1 MLREGEVIGGTY
13 RLVKL
18 LGQGGWGAVWQAEH
32 ILLRESR
39 AIKVMLGQWAID
51 PNARAR
57 FIEGEARNT
66 LRLERHPN
74 LVRTYELGLH
84 QDMPYIVME
93 FVDGSTLHQLLKK
106 SGKISP
112 QETAEIL
119 DQIAEGLEVAHRQ
132 GMVHRD
138 IKPGNILISKD
149 NQIKVSDFGLTKDLE
164 HRAEITHVGYTVG
177 TITYIAPEQ
186 AAGYPEVRSDIYAL
200 GVMVYEMLVGRTP
213 FVGIPTQMLIAH
225 LNQPPPPLR
234 DFNPEISEM
243 VEKVVLKALSKR
255 PAERYSSVKEFASAF
270 KRAVLGT
277 GALKESNVPSS
288 LANLT
293 GLAAT
298 VQEPTPPE
306 ISTVRRV
313 PRPTGL
319 ITFLFTDI
327 EGSTRLWENFP
338 EAMKPALARHDKIL
352 RRTIEAQEGYVF
364 KTVGDAFC
372 AAFPSAQAAI
382 EATVNAQKL
391 LLAED
396 WGVTGS
402 IKVRMGLHTGTAEER
417 DDDYFGPTL
426 NRAARLMSTAH
437 GGQIIISGITYDM
450 LRAYKPSEFQWR
462 DMGHHRLKDLSQPE
476 HIYQVVAAG
485 LPTDFPPLKTLDNRL
500 TNLPVQPAPL
510 IGRDKEV
517 EEVVALLGQN
527 DIRLVTLL
535 GPGGTGKTS
544 LSLQAGVELLDN
556 YPDGVFFVPLEPV
569 THPDDAVVT
578 IAQIFNMKQGDRPL
592 LGDLKSYLKDKQ
604 ILLIMDNFEQAVS
617 AATVVAQ
624 LLEAA
629 PKLKMLVSSR
639 IPLHVYGEK
648 EYPVPPLSL
657 PNLKRLPPISDL
669 LAFSAINLFVQR
681 AQAVKADFRLTS
693 DNAAAVAEICT
704 KLDGLPLAIELAAA
718 RIKLLPPQALL
729 NRLDNRLKVLTGG
742 ASNRGAR
749 QQTLRGA
756 IDWSYD
762 LLSDAEKK
770 FFARMGAFA
779 KGCTLEAVESV
790 LGGLSDDLD
799 VFEGVASL
807 VDKSLL
813 RQEEPPRGYPDP
825 EPRFVMLETIREYAS
840 DHLTS
845 NGELNIVRK
854 LHADYYLQYA
864 ERAEEEMRGPQQV
877 AWLKRLEA
885 ENENL
890 RTALKWSLDNEL
902 DVALR
907 FVGTLWRF
915 WVMNSHFSE
924 AKTWFEA
931 VLAKSKGKE
940 DLIALRARVLNG
952 AGNLAW
958 IQGDYMRATAMLDE
972 SRMLSQN
979 LGDKSGV
986 ASIVLNLGN
995 IALEQGDYDKATL
1008 LYKEN
1013 LDLRMELGKKPDIAT
1028 ALQML
1033 GNIALE
1039 QEDLDQAKT
1048 LFDQALKLFEEL
1060 GDRQGAE
1067 VTRANIRQVGR
1078 AQGWN

>member
-1 MLREGEVIGGTY
+1 MLREGEIIGGTY

-32 ILLRESR
+32 ILLKEPR
-39 AIKVMLGQWAID
+39 AIKVMLGQWAAD
-51 PNARAR
+51 PGARNR

-66 LRLERHPN
+66 LRLERHNN

-93 FVDGSTLHQLLKK
+93 YVEGLTLHQILKK
-106 SGKISP
+106 STKITP
-112 QETAEIL
+112 KETAEIL

-138 IKPGNILISKD
+138 IKPGNILITPS
-149 NQIKVSDFGLTKDLE
+149 NVIKVSDFGLTKDLE
-164 HRAEITHVGYTVG
+164 HRAELTNAGYTVG

-225 LNQPPPPLR
+225 LNQQPPPLR
-234 DFNPEISEM
+234 DFNPDITEPI
-243 VEKVVLKALSKR
+243 EKVVLKALNKR
-255 PAERYSSVKEFASAF
+255 PAERYNSVKEFAQAF
-270 KRAVLGT
+270 RRAALGT
-277 GALKESNVPSS
+277 GALKDQSS
-288 LANLT
+288 LTPLSNMTQLPGAKL
-293 GLAAT
+293 
-298 VQEPTPPE
+298 EPTPPE
-306 ISTVRRV
+306 MSTVRNV

-327 EGSTRLWENFP
+327 EGSTRLWEQYP
-338 EAMKPALARHDKIL
+338 DAMKPALARHDKIL
-352 RRTIEAQEGYVF
+352 RKAIEAQSGYVF

-372 AAFPSAQAAI
+372 AAFPSAQAAL
-382 EATVNAQKL
+382 EATINAQRV
-391 LLAED
+391 LLAEE
-396 WGVTGS
+396 WNGVGP

-426 NRAARLMSTAH
+426 NRAARLMSAGH
-437 GGQIIISGITYDM
+437 GGQILVSGITYDL
-450 LRAYKPSEFQWR
+450 LRNYRTAEIQWR
-462 DMGHHRLKDLSQPE
+462 DMGNHRLKDLSQPE
-476 HIYQVVAAG
+476 HIFQVLAFS
-485 LPTDFPPLKTLDNRL
+485 LPADFAPLKTLDNRL

-517 EEVVALLGQN
+517 EEVIQLLSQSEN
-527 DIRLVTLL
+527 RLVTLL

-544 LSLQAGVELLDN
+544 LSLQVGVELLDN
-556 YPDGVFFVPLEPV
+556 YPDGVFFIPLEPV
-569 THPDDAVVT
+569 TIPEEAVVT
-578 IAQIFNMKQGDRPL
+578 IAQVFNMKQGDRPL
-592 LGDLKSYLKDKQ
+592 LGDLKSFLKDKQ
-604 ILLIMDNFEQAVS
+604 LLLIMDNFEQAVS
-617 AATVVAQ
+617 AAPVVAQ
-624 LLEAA
+624 LLESAS
-629 PKLKMLVSSR
+629 KLKMLVSSR

-657 PNLKRLPPISDL
+657 PNLKKLPSVSDL
-669 LAFSAINLFVQR
+669 SKFSAINLFVQR

-693 DNAAAVAEICT
+693 ENAAAIAEICT

-718 RIKLLPPQALL
+718 RIKLLPAQALL
-729 NRLDNRLKVLTGG
+729 SRLDNRLKVLTGG

-762 LLSDAEKK
+762 LLSDEEKI
-770 FFARMGAFA
+770 FFARMGTFV
-779 KGCTLEAVESV
+779 KGCTLEAVEAVIGSITT
-790 LGGLSDDLD
+790 DLD

-825 EPRFVMLETIREYAS
+825 EPRFVMLETIREYAA
-840 DHLTS
+840 DRLVS
-845 NGELNIVRK
+845 NGELNTLRK

-864 ERAEEEMRGPQQV
+864 EKAEEEIRGPHQV
-877 AWLKRLEA
+877 AWLKRLEI

-890 RTALKWSLDNEL
+890 RTALKWALENDLEI
-902 DVALR
+902 ALR
-907 FVGTLWRF
+907 FADALWRF

-924 AKTWFEA
+924 AKNWLDM
-931 VLAKSKGKE
+931 VLVKAKSRPE
-940 DLIALRARVLNG
+940 LAAHRARVLNG

-958 IQGDYMRATAMLDE
+958 IQGDYNRATALLDE
-972 SRMLSQN
+972 SRMLSDN
-979 LGDKSGV
+979 LGDKNGV
-986 ASIVLNLGN
+986 ASVVLNLGN
-995 IALEQGDYDKATL
+995 IALEQGDYDKATA

-1013 LDLRMELGKKPDIAT
+1013 LDLRMELGNKQEIAT
-1028 ALQML
+1028 ALQTL
-1033 GNIALE
+1033 GNVALE
-1039 QEDLDQAKT
+1039 QDDLEQAKT
-1048 LFDQALKLFEEL
+1048 LFDQALQLFQEL

-1067 VTRANIRQVGR
+1067 ITRANIRQVAR
-1078 AQGWN
+1078 AQTRR